1 MRFQSDLKIELVAR
15 NELGAIVA
23 LITPDGVVDAQIA
36 SAQIARGDATYVT
49 GPDSFV
55 RVPVR
60 SISALG
66 GAYLYAN
73 WDGSQRNNLH
83 DVAAV
88 RVRTLTTVECVDD
101 VFFEEAAADAPGP
114 RRGRLGASGAAHLDA
129 GTGSRGRLRRLLRL
143 LTSN

>member
-23 LITPDGVVDAQIA
+23 SITPDGVVDAQIA

-73 WDGSQRNNLH
+73 WGWL
-83 DVAAV
+83 AAQQPP
-88 RVRTLTTVECVDD
+88 RRRRCSR
-101 VFFEEAAADAPGP
+101 ADADVGGVC
-114 RRGRLGASGAAHLDA
+114 R
-129 GTGSRGRLRRLLRL
+129 
-143 LTSN
+143 

>member
-1 MRFQSDLKIELVAR
+1 MSDLKIELVAR

-23 LITPDGVVDAQIA
+23 LITPHGVVDAQTA

-101 VFFEEAAADAPGP
+101 VFFEEERPTLRERAAAGWERLVQRIWMGGTGP
-114 RRGRLGASGAAHLDA
+114 RCGLCR
-129 GTGSRGRLRRLLRL
+129 LRL